1 MKKAL
6 LILVSLMLVVSLAAC
21 APADE
26 GDAVAPEITATA
38 AAEDAGS
45 TAADLLNATM
55 DDSDITY
62 TFENGMYDNIN
73 GFANGDENSW
83 FFYVNDAL
91 STVGAADYTLAEGD
105 VIELR
110 YEATSNIDN
119 LPLDDENA
127 PVDGEDANTPVDE
140 NTPVDGED
148 ANTPA
153 DENTPVDGEDAN
165 APVDGETTDENTN
178 VDGETTPAE

>member
-55 DDSDITY
+55 DASDITY

-110 YEATSNIDN
+110 YEATSTIDN
-119 LPLDDENA
+119 LPLD
-127 PVDGEDANTPVDE
+127 
-140 NTPVDGED
+140 
-148 ANTPA
+148 

-165 APVDGETTDENTN
+165 APVDDENAPADGEDAN
-178 VDGETTPAE
+178 APVDDENAPADGEDANAPADDENANADGETTPAE